1 MAFKFSFEF
10 CFVIII
16 PNLPCRH
23 KLRILQLQLQ
33 LKIHK
38 CNNFNNR
45 MQHQTEEQCNNLK
58 HYGHQTVLVDHM
70 VVGQNNPFHSEAD
83 DRKWQQ
89 TSYISPR
96 FHRPIKTESWQMPLH
111 LFHVK
116 KLVSFF
122 TFYKHGGNLVR
133 IIDYPLFHTN
143 NSAHIFENFGCHLLL
158 LIKKFESREKS
169 DSVEVFFLVE
179 YLASNLNVDGSH
191 NFFRD
196 FSPKVSYLC

>member
-1 MAFKFSFEF
+1 M
-10 CFVIII
+10 
-16 PNLPCRH
+16 
-23 KLRILQLQLQ
+23 QLQ

-38 CNNFNNR
+38 CNHFNNR

-96 FHRPIKTESWQMPLH
+96 FHGPIKTESWQMHLH

-116 KLVSFF
+116 TLVSFLLF
-122 TFYKHGGNLVR
+122 TNMFWLY
-133 IIDYPLFHTN
+133 
-143 NSAHIFENFGCHLLL
+143 A
-158 LIKKFESREKS
+158 
-169 DSVEVFFLVE
+169 VFFELVSLVKTRNSTVIACE
-179 YLASNLNVDGSH
+179 CIEISWIFAS
-191 NFFRD
+191 
-196 FSPKVSYLC
+196 KTKK

>member
-1 MAFKFSFEF
+1 
-10 CFVIII
+10 
-16 PNLPCRH
+16 
-23 KLRILQLQLQ
+23 
-33 LKIHK
+33 
-38 CNNFNNR
+38 

-122 TFYKHGGNLVR
+122 TFYKHGRNLVITLYFTP
-133 IIDYPLFHTN
+133 IILP
-143 NSAHIFENFGCHLLL
+143 IFLKTLGVICFFWSKSL
-158 LIKKFESREKS
+158 KVEKNQM
-169 DSVEVFFLVE
+169 SVEFFFLVE

-196 FSPKVSYLC
+196 FSPTASYLC

>member
-1 MAFKFSFEF
+1 M
-10 CFVIII
+10 
-16 PNLPCRH
+16 
-23 KLRILQLQLQ
+23 QLQ

-96 FHRPIKTESWQMPLH
+96 FHRPIKTANLDKCLCICFMSKYSF
-111 LFHVK
+111 LFYF
-116 KLVSFF
+116 LE
-122 TFYKHGGNLVR
+122 TWGNLVR

-143 NSAHIFENFGCHLLL
+143 ISAHTFKNFGCHLLI
-158 LIKKFESREKS
+158 LIK
-169 DSVEVFFLVE
+169 
-179 YLASNLNVDGSH
+179 NG
-191 NFFRD
+191 
-196 FSPKVSYLC
+196 

>member
-1 MAFKFSFEF
+1 M
-10 CFVIII
+10 
-16 PNLPCRH
+16 
-23 KLRILQLQLQ
+23 QLQ

-96 FHRPIKTESWQMPLH
+96 FHRPIKTANIDKCLCICFMSFL
-111 LFHVK
+111 
-116 KLVSFF
+116 SFF

-143 NSAHIFENFGCHLLL
+143 NSVHIFEIFGYDLLL
-158 LIKKFESREKS
+158 FYSRY
-169 DSVEVFFLVE
+169 VTL
-179 YLASNLNVDGSH
+179 
-191 NFFRD
+191 
-196 FSPKVSYLC
+196 

>member
-1 MAFKFSFEF
+1 M
-10 CFVIII
+10 
-16 PNLPCRH
+16 
-23 KLRILQLQLQ
+23 QLQ

-96 FHRPIKTESWQMPLH
+96 FHRPIKTANLDKCLCICH
-111 LFHVK
+111 LSYVK
-116 KLVSFF
+116 NLFLFF
-122 TFYKHGGNLVR
+122 FFYNHWGNLVR

-143 NSAHIFENFGCHLLL
+143 NSAHIFENFRCHLLSL
-158 LIKKFESREKS
+158 
-169 DSVEVFFLVE
+169 DQ
-179 YLASNLNVDGSH
+179 
-191 NFFRD
+191 
-196 FSPKVSYLC
+196 KV

>member
-70 VVGQNNPFHSEAD
+70 VVGQNNPFHSEPD

-96 FHRPIKTESWQMPLH
+96 FHRPIKTANLDKYLWICFMSKN
-111 LFHVK
+111 LF
-116 KLVSFF
+116 L
-122 TFYKHGGNLVR
+122 FY
-133 IIDYPLFHTN
+133 
-143 NSAHIFENFGCHLLL
+143 
-158 LIKKFESREKS
+158 
-169 DSVEVFFLVE
+169 FL
-179 YLASNLNVDGSH
+179 
-191 NFFRD
+191 
-196 FSPKVSYLC
+196 